1 MGIKRLALRPSR
13 LMDIDQEGVLSRDTR
28 LRILQD
34 KILRLHV
41 RFRRSVPNRPHH
53 RTASRPLSAVGWRTI
68 VAWRRSWPFLSSL
81 RRHRLLLHHP
91 RHISIHF
98 VILLTR
104 N

>member
-41 RFRRSVPNRPHH
+41 RFRRSVPNRPRHH
-53 RTASRPLSAVGWRTI
+53 TAARPLSAVGWRTI

-81 RRHRLLLHHP
+81 RRRRLLLQHAG
-91 RHISIHF
+91 HIP
-98 VILLTR
+98 ILLV
-104 N
+104 